1 MKEKLTAQE
10 LYNIADKYVTTS
22 FNYIQLS
29 VIEKISDDMLLEHID
44 QVDIDFEDFIDNY
57 QLKDELMDHVQGN
70 YDGPIKSGVNLSDLY
85 DHVREDI
92 EGFCENHEN
101 FDRYRDDKEAN
112 NYPMWNTCFEF
123 RHEPNEDEI
132 KAATDAGFGI
142 IRGVEG
148 FNTLLFVSGCGYSF
162 YGAHW
167 IPMIIELNMF
177 GDTKERSEGVK
188 YDMM

>member
-1 MKEKLTAQE
+1 MKDQLTAQE
-10 LYNIADKYVTTS
+10 LYNIADKYVTTN

-29 VIEKISDDMLLEHID
+29 VLEKMSDNMLFEHID
-44 QVDIDFEDFIDNY
+44 QIDSD
-57 QLKDELMDHVQGN
+57 DE
-70 YDGPIKSGVNLSDLY
+70 
-85 DHVREDI
+85 EA
-92 EGFCENHEN
+92 HE
-101 FDRYRDDKEAN
+101 

-123 RHEPNEDEI
+123 RHEPNEDGI

-142 IRGVEG
+142 IRDVEG

-167 IPMIIELNMF
+167 IPLVIELNMF
-177 GDTKERSEGVK
+177 GDTKERSKGVK